1 MKLKLIFNVFLLLL
15 NMVMISM
22 SSATFI
28 ITVAVVIDG
37 TNAYNPFNSS
47 DVSTR
52 FQYSVLIVSLT
63 SLLYALEYRQ
73 NQKIFC

>member
-28 ITVAVVIDG
+28 ITVVKEGVSKIELRKAIKEL
-37 TNAYNPFNSS
+37 YN
-47 DVSTR
+47 
-52 FQYSVLIVSLT
+52 
-63 SLLYALEYRQ
+63 
-73 NQKIFC
+73 